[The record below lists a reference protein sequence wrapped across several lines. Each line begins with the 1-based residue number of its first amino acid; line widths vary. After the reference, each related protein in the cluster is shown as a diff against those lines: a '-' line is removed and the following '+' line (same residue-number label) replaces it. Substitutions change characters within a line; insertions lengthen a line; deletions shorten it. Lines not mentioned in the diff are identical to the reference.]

1 MFLGLIG
8 TAYDLLCIRA
18 GNSNTHVGRLIC
30 RLVSMFDTVQDLVDE
45 KDRRSTLNL
54 RLEEEEEEGM
64 EDPIE
69 HSLT

>member
-1 MFLGLIG
+1 
-8 TAYDLLCIRA
+8 
-18 GNSNTHVGRLIC
+18 
-30 RLVSMFDTVQDLVDE
+30 MFDTVQDLVDE

-69 HSLT
+69 HSST